1 MGTEF
6 EGLALVE
13 AREPPSR
20 IERPSM
26 ISRDSLLPPLL
37 PPLVELPADVESGDT
52 ESTAGTAG
60 SLGLLVALTPGLN
73 RGDRL

>member
-1 MGTEF
+1 
-6 EGLALVE
+6 
-13 AREPPSR
+13 
-20 IERPSM
+20 M